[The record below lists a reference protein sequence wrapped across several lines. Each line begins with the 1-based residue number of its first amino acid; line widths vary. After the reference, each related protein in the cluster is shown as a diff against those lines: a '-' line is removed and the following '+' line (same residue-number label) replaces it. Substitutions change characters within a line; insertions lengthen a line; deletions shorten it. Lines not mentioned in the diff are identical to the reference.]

1 MRLNRFYFENLNDDK
16 KIEFG
21 KGPILHQIKNVLKM
35 KEKEMISLF
44 SQTQESLY
52 IIERIDNKKVL
63 LSWKENLSPQVKLKR
78 EVILF
83 QSLIKK
89 DKMEWVTQKAVEL
102 GVKKLIPVISERS
115 EKKDINLE
123 RLQKI
128 IIEATEQCG
137 RIDIMEIEAPVKFKD
152 ALKQK
157 SPIAFLGDGSGKDFS
172 NLIKESLDSKAVFS
186 VFVGPEGGFSPV
198 EMTLALENGLKIGAL
213 SNYTLRSETAA
224 VATLSLLFN
233 I

>member
-1 MRLNRFYFENLNDDK
+1 MRLNRFYFENLKGDK
-16 KIEFG
+16 QIEFG

-52 IIERIDNKKVL
+52 AIERIDNKKVL
-63 LSWKENLSPQVKLKR
+63 LSWKENILPQVKLKR

-102 GVKKLIPVISERS
+102 GVKKLVPVISERS

-137 RIDIMEIEAPVKFKD
+137 RIDIMEITAPIKFKE

-157 SPIAFLGDGSGKDFS
+157 SQPAFLGDGSGVDLAK
-172 NLIKESLDSKAVFS
+172 LIKESLDSKAIFS
-186 VFVGPEGGFSPV
+186 VFVGPEGGFSPA

-224 VATLSLLFN
+224 VATLSLIFN

>member
-35 KEKEMISLF
+35 KEKEMSSLF

-52 IIERIDNKKVL
+52 VIERIDNKKVL

-128 IIEATEQCG
+128 IPRQQFAFKIQAKALG
-137 RIDIMEIEAPVKFKD
+137 RIISSESVSAYRKD
-152 ALKQK
+152 VLMHGSKVVGGGDVSRKKKLLEKQK
-157 SPIAFLGDGSGKDFS
+157 RGKKRMQSSAKINISHDVFLKMMRSKD
-172 NLIKESLDSKAVFS
+172 K
-186 VFVGPEGGFSPV
+186 
-198 EMTLALENGLKIGAL
+198 
-213 SNYTLRSETAA
+213 
-224 VATLSLLFN
+224 
-233 I
+233 